1 MAPGQLLHATI
12 SPRGAVRRAN
22 IGRNDLPD
30 QVWKLSDA
38 RVWAETSH
46 DEVFKVVPLIV
57 RVAEI
62 LLCPTS
68 LAVR

>member
-1 MAPGQLLHATI
+1 M
-12 SPRGAVRRAN
+12 RRAN

-46 DEVFKVVPLIV
+46 CTLDDEVFKVVLLIV

-62 LLCPTS
+62 LLCPIS
-68 LAVR
+68 LVVR